1 MVSAPNRVEKIQI
14 GYAKQAKKMD
24 MKRLKAVE
32 WSILQTS
39 CIEQDKENDTDNVN
53 EAEKKKNNETGVES
67 STSFSHLYTNLAGS
81 RLLLLFIFHKGS
93 IMYYVRT
100 YRWGWF
106 RKFSYFMKKSLLRA
120 RGYVV
125 LKAPKHPYVIFLNA
139 P

>member
-1 MVSAPNRVEKIQI
+1 MMQELQNQMFWSLYQKKIICKMINYFLIFLTNHELIQLNTIFISFLGEFLVSAPNRVEKISI

-67 STSFSHLYTNLAGS
+67 STSFSHLYTNLSGS
-81 RLLLLFIFHKGS
+81 RLLFYLYS
-93 IMYYVRT
+93 
-100 YRWGWF
+100 
-106 RKFSYFMKKSLLRA
+106 
-120 RGYVV
+120 
-125 LKAPKHPYVIFLNA
+125 
-139 P
+139 

>member
-81 RLLLLFIFHKGS
+81 RLLFILFIGDHLCIICKDIWMGVVQK
-93 IMYYVRT
+93 IAI
-100 YRWGWF
+100 
-106 RKFSYFMKKSLLRA
+106 FSYVMF
-120 RGYVV
+120 
-125 LKAPKHPYVIFLNA
+125 
-139 P
+139 

>member
-1 MVSAPNRVEKIQI
+1 MFYLRSYLVTIFISFLGEFLVSAPNRVEKIQI

-81 RLLLLFIFHKGS
+81 RLLLFIF
-93 IMYYVRT
+93 
-100 YRWGWF
+100 
-106 RKFSYFMKKSLLRA
+106 
-120 RGYVV
+120 
-125 LKAPKHPYVIFLNA
+125 IFIRDHLCIT
-139 P
+139 